1 MTTIVTR
8 SGKGSSLTHAE
19 VDANF
24 TNLNADKLE
33 LAGGTM
39 SGSLVLN
46 ADPTAGLQAATKQY
60 VDTTTATAAQG
71 ANADTAHGW
80 GNHALAGYAAA
91 SDYATAAQG
100 TLADSAV
107 QPNDSPTFAGLTVD
121 TDTLHVDATNNR
133 VGIGTDSP
141 EALLHVADSGA
152 ASDDFT
158 AMISAFRPNLVFQ
171 DTSAATI
178 NDWEIFVDGGDM
190 AFLYGDAT
198 TGTKLA
204 NEAMRIDSSGNVG
217 IGKANPA
224 TALDV
229 DGTVTATAFAGD
241 GSALTGVDADL
252 LGGLSE
258 ATFMRRSA
266 NSGLDMN
273 NNNIT
278 DVEDIYLQ
286 DKIYHDG
293 DTDTFMQ
300 FHAADQWRVVT
311 GGTERLEVN
320 NSTMTVAAT
329 LSMNAH
335 DIDMNGNDIVDV
347 EDIRTSS
354 GAKVFFPRAWVNFNG
369 QSTVSIRDSGNVSSI
384 TDLGTGTFRI
394 NFTSPYSNASYAMS
408 GSGANTVASSDT
420 FSNAYSYATSS
431 VTVGVNTVSGSLSDR
446 IYNTVT
452 TVGNQ

>member
-1 MTTIVTR
+1 MATIVTR
-8 SGKGSSLTHAE
+8 SGKGSSLTHTE

-46 ADPTAGLQAATKQY
+46 ADPTAGLQATTKQY

-80 GNHALAGYAAA
+80 GNHALAGYATA

-133 VGIGTDSP
+133 VGIGTGSP

-229 DGTVTATAFAGD
+229 DGTVTASKF
-241 GSALTGVDADL
+241 V
-252 LGGLSE
+252 
-258 ATFMRRSA
+258 
-266 NSGLDMN
+266 
-273 NNNIT
+273 
-278 DVEDIYLQ
+278 
-286 DKIYHDG
+286 
-293 DTDTFMQ
+293 
-300 FHAADQWRVVT
+300 
-311 GGTERLEVN
+311 
-320 NSTMTVAAT
+320 
-329 LSMNAH
+329 
-335 DIDMNGNDIVDV
+335 
-347 EDIRTSS
+347 
-354 GAKVFFPRAWVNFNG
+354 
-369 QSTVSIRDSGNVSSI
+369 
-384 TDLGTGTFRI
+384 
-394 NFTSPYSNASYAMS
+394 
-408 GSGANTVASSDT
+408 GSGAIILVDAQSDSTSYTTTSKSYQTASRFQITPSTSTSRLMGWFYCQMRATGGVSDGDMGNSARVYYLNS
-420 FSNAYSYATSS
+420 SNAWTASGNLAQNLRTEN
-431 VTVGVNTVSGSLSDR
+431 GVNTGMQEIAVTFPILLDQGDLNSSGVWDVAIRHYEVYDATSAIDEGR
-446 IYNTVT
+446 FCYMEYEP
-452 TVGNQ
+452 